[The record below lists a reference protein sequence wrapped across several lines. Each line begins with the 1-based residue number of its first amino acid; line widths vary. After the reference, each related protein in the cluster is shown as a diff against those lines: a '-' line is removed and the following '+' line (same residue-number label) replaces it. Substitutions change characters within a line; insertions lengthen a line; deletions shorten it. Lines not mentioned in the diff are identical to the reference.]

1 MPRHQERSLIL
12 PKFHQSAIIIFY
24 KFILLKTKI
33 IFFVVIINKI
43 MRIFRHMLI
52 SKSELKYV
60 INLFLKEGINSK
72 IVNIIDKIQNI
83 NNQLFMI
90 NCYVAIR
97 IISSNSY
104 FFINY
109 VFMPPNE
116 NIVSLEREGDL
127 NAFVAQNPSIQ
138 IAMQSVGLKSTDIPW
153 GKLYA
158 KKASKSLHGGACA
171 GAWIVSETEALKGW
185 GPLLYEIAVEESTQR
200 DEAGLSSD
208 RDIVSPSARSV
219 WTQYGNRRDVIITQ
233 LDDPNNTLTTTEM
246 DNCWQHD
253 RKENGDSID
262 WINTSLS
269 KSYAKNPHTIIKLEN
284 LGILLRNNRG
294 IST

>member
-1 MPRHQERSLIL
+1 
-12 PKFHQSAIIIFY
+12 
-24 KFILLKTKI
+24 
-33 IFFVVIINKI
+33 
-43 MRIFRHMLI
+43 MLI